1 MSNVIGQFS
10 NVFNEKIVQV
20 SLISAVLF
28 YIVANPWLFSQVD
41 TVLQSVG
48 RTVGVS
54 LRFEG
59 QGLLILHSLVFAV
72 LVGFTIKYL
81 FEPLLQRKLINSSS

>member
-10 NVFNEKIVQV
+10 GVFNEKIVQV

-28 YIVANPWLFSQVD
+28 YVVANPWLFGQVD

-72 LVGFTIKYL
+72 LVGFTIKYV
-81 FEPLLQRKLINSSS
+81 FEPLLKRKLVNSS

>member
-10 NVFNEKIVQV
+10 GVFNEKIVQV

-28 YIVANPWLFSQVD
+28 YVVANPWLFSQVD
-41 TVLQSVG
+41 TVLQGVG
-48 RTVGVS
+48 RTFGVS

-59 QGLLILHSLVFAV
+59 QGLLILHSLIFAV
-72 LVGFTIKYL
+72 LVGFTIKYV
-81 FEPLLQRKLINSSS
+81 FEPLLKRKLVNSS